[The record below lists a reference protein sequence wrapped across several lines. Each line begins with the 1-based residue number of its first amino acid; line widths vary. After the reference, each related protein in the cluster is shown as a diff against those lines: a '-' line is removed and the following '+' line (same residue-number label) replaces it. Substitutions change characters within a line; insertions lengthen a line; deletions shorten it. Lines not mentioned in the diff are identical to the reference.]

1 MVIHRSFTA
10 IVDRIPGDPQEPAGS
25 HFGVALRQ
33 LRVAGMM
40 SQEQLAHRA
49 GLSVRAVRDMER
61 GRVARPRGD
70 SIRMLAEALDLD
82 TVARTEFV
90 RVSTR
95 SGAVP
100 PQAESIPVVDLD
112 LDVDLGPVPVPV
124 PAAVAV
130 PAPAGAPERD
140 GRRPSAPAQLPLD
153 VPCFAGRRPEL
164 AWLNDQTAEARW
176 NVEAVTIVSL
186 SGVAGGGK
194 SALAVHWAHSVRNQF
209 PDGQLYVDMR
219 ETDTGGRKPA
229 MRCLTDIVTALRPTS
244 EELPNTLDALTGTYR
259 TLMADRRMLVV
270 LDNVDDSDQVRP
282 LLPGTAGS
290 VVIVTSRR
298 PLIGL
303 VAAEGAQPL
312 TIGLPSWADAR
323 ELLARRIGA
332 DRVEAEREVAD
343 EIIGRCARL
352 PLALAVIAARA
363 AVRPDAALRTLAAE
377 LDGSVG
383 LHAFTVDDAST
394 DIRGTFRSAVR
405 SLPRDAVRLFRLL
418 GHSGNGHLTI
428 DTAAE
433 QTGMSSSRI
442 RGAFDALVREHIM
455 AESGP
460 GRFGCHALLLAY
472 ARELSAGA

>member
-1 MVIHRSFTA
+1 MPS
-10 IVDRIPGDPQEPAGS
+10 DPSDPSDPQETDGS
-25 HFGVALRQ
+25 HFGVALRR

-40 SQEQLAHRA
+40 SQEQLAQRA

-61 GRVARPRGD
+61 GRVTRPRGD
-70 SIRMLAEALDLD
+70 SIRLLAEALGLD
-82 TVARTEFV
+82 PAARTEFV
-90 RVSTR
+90 RASTR
-95 SGAVP
+95 PAGPGPAGT
-100 PQAESIPVVDLD
+100 IPVV
-112 LDVDLGPVPVPV
+112 
-124 PAAVAV
+124 
-130 PAPAGAPERD
+130 
-140 GRRPSAPAQLPLD
+140 AQLPLD

-164 AWLNDQTAEARW
+164 AWLNAQIAEVRR
-176 NVEAVTIVSL
+176 NVEAVTVLSL

-194 SALAVHWAHSVRNQF
+194 SALAVHWAHTVRNQF

-219 ETDTGGRKPA
+219 ETDTGRKPV
-229 MRCLTDIVTALRPTS
+229 MRSLTDVVTALGPAP
-244 EELPNTLDALTGTYR
+244 EDLPNTLDALIGTYR

-282 LLPGTAGS
+282 LLPGAAGS
-290 VVIVTSRR
+290 VVVVTSRG
-298 PLIGL
+298 PLVGL

-312 TIGLPSWADAR
+312 TIGLPSWPDAR

-332 DRVEAEREVAD
+332 DRVRAEPEAAE

-363 AVRPDAALRTLAAE
+363 AVRPEAPLRTLAAE

-394 DIRGTFRSAVR
+394 DIRGTFRSALR

-418 GHSGNGHLTI
+418 GRSGTGHLTV
-428 DTAAE
+428 DAAAE

-455 AESGP
+455 AESDP
-460 GRFGCHALLLAY
+460 GRFGSHALLLAY
-472 ARELSAGA
+472 ARELSAGT

>member
-1 MVIHRSFTA
+1 MIHRSFTA
-10 IVDRIPGDPQEPAGS
+10 IVDRIPGDPQEPDGS
-25 HFGVALRQ
+25 HFGVALRR

-40 SQEQLAHRA
+40 SQEQLAQRA

-61 GRVARPRGD
+61 GRVSRPRGD
-70 SIRMLAEALDLD
+70 SIRLLADALDLD
-82 TVARTEFV
+82 TAARTEFV
-90 RVSTR
+90 RASTR
-95 SGAVP
+95 SAGPAP
-100 PQAESIPVVDLD
+100 AETIPVVDLD
-112 LDVDLGPVPVPV
+112 LDRAFRPG
-124 PAAVAV
+124 
-130 PAPAGAPERD
+130 PAGRPERD
-140 GRRPSAPAQLPLD
+140 GQRPSAPAQLPLD
-153 VPCFAGRRPEL
+153 VPCFAGRRTEL
-164 AWLNDQTAEARW
+164 AWLNAQIAEARW
-176 NVEAVTIVSL
+176 NVESVTVLSL

-194 SALAVHWAHSVRNQF
+194 SALAVHWAHTIRNQF

-219 ETDTGGRKPA
+219 GSDTGDRKPV
-229 MRCLTDIVTALRPTS
+229 MRSLTDVVTALSPAP

-290 VVIVTSRR
+290 VVVVTSRG
-298 PLIGL
+298 PLVGL

-312 TIGLPSWADAR
+312 TIGLPSWPDAR

-332 DRVEAEREVAD
+332 DRVRAEPEAAE
-343 EIIGRCARL
+343 EIIRRCARL

-363 AVRPDAALRTLAAE
+363 AVRPEAPLRTLAAE

-383 LHAFTVDDAST
+383 LHAFTVDDATT
-394 DIRGTFRSAVR
+394 DIRGTFRSALR

-418 GHSGNGHLTI
+418 GLSGSGHLTV
-428 DTAAE
+428 DAAAE

-442 RGAFDALVREHIM
+442 RDAFDALVREHIM
-455 AESGP
+455 AESDP
-460 GRFGCHALLLAY
+460 GSFGSHALLLAY